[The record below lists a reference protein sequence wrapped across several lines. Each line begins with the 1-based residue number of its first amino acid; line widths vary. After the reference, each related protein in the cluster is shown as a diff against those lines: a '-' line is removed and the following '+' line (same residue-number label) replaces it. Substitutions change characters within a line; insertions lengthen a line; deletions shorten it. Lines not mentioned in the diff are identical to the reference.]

1 MPGRFGMM
9 ARLINR
15 PWIRAC
21 PTLLELCMKML
32 YRTFT
37 QAESA
42 PRFTRSLL
50 SVGILLASTLP
61 VAHAAKTELPATAV
75 TAQDNG
81 AYQADNAWV
90 GGFEAAPLLDTPAA
104 IAVFTDALIE
114 DQHARLLSDV
124 LKNDASVGE
133 SYAPVGYYENFV
145 VRGFSLNSASSY
157 KINGRTITGEQNVAL
172 ENKQQVELLK
182 GLSGLQSGVSE
193 PGGAVNYVTKRAA
206 DVRSVTVSTDDRG
219 SGYMAADVGG
229 WFGSEQQLG
238 LRANVAHE
246 DIHSWVDHANGH
258 RDFASLAFDWN
269 ISPAALLQLDV
280 EYQNQE
286 QRSVPGYQVL
296 GGTELPRHASPKKLL
311 AHQSGSK
318 PVTIDSLTIN
328 GNFEYRFS
336 DTWKGSLSASRSKVV
351 IDDYSSFA
359 WGGCTVGCVTP
370 NVGNYFTPEG
380 GYDIYD
386 FRSPDDTRRNDEVQA
401 ALSGRFDT
409 GLIGHEL
416 TVGTSAFR
424 RVVDNR
430 EAINHWLG
438 SSNIDSEPENLDRYD
453 GALNDSHRRLDSR
466 QYGVFFNDLISFN
479 EQWQTMIGGRE
490 VRLDEKTFDS
500 NGDTTRHTQRYEFLP
515 QAALIYK
522 PVQNM
527 TLYTRYSKGLSL
539 GGEAPWFASNAFEI
553 LTPTVSRQI
562 EAGIKYDWQR
572 ISLSATLFQIRQ
584 AYQYSQPQNDGSFTF
599 VQQGQQKN
607 TGLELAANGW
617 ATERLQVAASVA
629 AIKSRVTGSGT
640 PEYEG
645 HQTINVPTLRAS
657 LHGDYALPWV
667 EGLALLGGVQ
677 YSGKKYASQLG
688 QTQADAYA
696 IFNIGSR
703 YSTRIDGYDT
713 VFRLTVDN
721 LFDKRYWR
729 DVGEYMGDNYVFQG
743 APLTARLSASI
754 NF

>member
-1 MPGRFGMM
+1 
-9 ARLINR
+9 
-15 PWIRAC
+15 
-21 PTLLELCMKML
+21 MKML
-32 YRTFT
+32 YRTFNEG
-37 QAESA
+37 ESA
-42 PRFTRSLL
+42 PRFTLNLL
-50 SVGILLASTLP
+50 SLGLLLASAVP
-61 VAHAAKTELPATAV
+61 AAHAAKTELPVTSV
-75 TAQDNG
+75 TADDNG

-104 IAVFTDALIE
+104 ISVFTDALIE
-114 DQHARLLSDV
+114 DQQARLLSDV

-157 KINGRTITGEQNVAL
+157 KINGRTITGEQNVGL

-193 PGGAVNYVTKRAA
+193 PGGVVNYVTKRAA

-219 SGYMAADVGG
+219 SGYLATDVGG
-229 WFGSEQQLG
+229 WFGSEQQFG
-238 LRANVAHE
+238 LRANFAHE
-246 DIHSWVDHANGH
+246 DLHSYVEHANGQ
-258 RDFASLAFDWN
+258 RDFASVAFDWN
-269 ISPAALLQLDV
+269 ISPDALLQLDV
-280 EYQNQE
+280 EYQNKE
-286 QRSVPGYQVL
+286 QRSVPGYQLL
-296 GGTELPRHASPKKLL
+296 GGSELPHHASPKKLL

-318 PVTIDSLTIN
+318 PVTIDSLNIN
-328 GNFEYRFS
+328 GNFEYRFNDS
-336 DTWKGSLSASRSKVV
+336 WKGSLSASRSKVV

-401 ALSGRFDT
+401 ALSGRFHT
-409 GLIGHEL
+409 GAIGHEL
-416 TVGTSAFR
+416 TVGSSAFR
-424 RVVDNR
+424 RVVNNR

-438 SSNIDSEPENLDRYD
+438 SGNIDSEPENLERYN

-479 EQWQTMIGGRE
+479 EHWQTLIGGRE
-490 VRLDEKTFDS
+490 VRLDEKTFDDQ
-500 NGDTTRHTQRYEFLP
+500 GDTTRHTQRYEFLP

-553 LTPTVSRQI
+553 LAPTVSRQI

-584 AYQYSQPQNDGSFTF
+584 AYQYSQPQADDTFTY

-617 ATERLQVAASVA
+617 ATDRLQIAASVA
-629 AIKSRVTGSGT
+629 AIRARVTGSGT

-657 LHGDYALPWV
+657 LYGDYALPWV
-667 EGLALLGGVQ
+667 DGLALLGGVQ

-688 QTQADAYA
+688 ETQADAYA

>member
-1 MPGRFGMM
+1 
-9 ARLINR
+9 
-15 PWIRAC
+15 
-21 PTLLELCMKML
+21 MKML
-32 YRTFT
+32 YRTFNEG
-37 QAESA
+37 ESA
-42 PRFTRSLL
+42 PRFTLNLL
-50 SVGILLASTLP
+50 SLGLLLASAVP
-61 VAHAAKTELPATAV
+61 AAHAAKTELPVTSV
-75 TAQDNG
+75 TADDNG

-104 IAVFTDALIE
+104 ISVFTDALIE
-114 DQHARLLSDV
+114 DQQARLLSDV

-157 KINGRTITGEQNVAL
+157 KINGRTITGEQNVGL

-182 GLSGLQSGVSE
+182 GLAGLQSGVSE
-193 PGGAVNYVTKRAA
+193 PGGVVNYVTKRAA
-206 DVRSVTVSTDDRG
+206 DVRSVTLSTDDRG

-229 WFGSEQQLG
+229 WFGSEQQFG
-238 LRANVAHE
+238 LRANFAHE
-246 DIHSWVDHANGH
+246 DIHSYVEHANGQ
-258 RDFASLAFDWN
+258 RDFASVAFDWN
-269 ISPAALLQLDV
+269 ISPDALLQLDV
-280 EYQNQE
+280 EYQNKE
-286 QRSVPGYQVL
+286 QRSVPGYQLL
-296 GGTELPRHASPKKLL
+296 GGSELPHHASPKKLL

-318 PVTIDSLTIN
+318 PVTIDSLNIN

-336 DTWKGSLSASRSKVV
+336 DSWKGSLSASRSKVV

-359 WGGCTVGCVTP
+359 WGGCTIGCVTP

-401 ALSGRFDT
+401 ALSGNFNT
-409 GLIGHEL
+409 GKIGHEL
-416 TVGTSAFR
+416 AVGTSAFR

-438 SSNIDSEPENLDRYD
+438 SGNIDSEPENLDRYE
-453 GALNDSHRRLDSR
+453 GALKDSHRRLDSR
-466 QYGVFFNDLISFN
+466 QYGVFFNDRISFN
-479 EQWQTMIGGRE
+479 EQWQTVLGGRE

-500 NGDTTRHTQRYEFLP
+500 AGDTTRHTQRYEFLP

-553 LTPTVSRQI
+553 LAPTVSRQI

-584 AYQYSQPQNDGSFTF
+584 AYQYSQPQADDTFTY

-617 ATERLQVAASVA
+617 ATDRLQIAASVA
-629 AIKSRVTGSGT
+629 AIRARVTGSGT

-657 LHGDYALPWV
+657 LYGDYALPWV
-667 EGLALLGGVQ
+667 DGLALLGGVQ

-688 QTQADAYA
+688 ETQADAYA